1 MTKLSTDVTGIK
13 RITLLLFCLCVML
26 VGCTR
31 EASVLGSSPDV
42 LDAGWDKY
50 RLGEFRSAAL
60 AFQQGLDALPA
71 GEALHTDFRF
81 GLATVWNLRLPVS
94 EQDKERASELY
105 EQILA
110 DDASH
115 ALAPWSALALARM
128 VHLVPVGDVPDYDA
142 VRAAYLTRVM
152 QPYGETLAAEEATV
166 YFYSTYLT
174 EAKSASAAK
183 AREGLERFL
192 AENPT
197 STFCSGAHAL
207 AALACEQLDDGDAQL
222 AHALKALETME
233 HDPTDP
239 FYDYASRYWKLATTA
254 EFQAGDFETA
264 RRFYLQLIDEYPA
277 DVRAFP
283 AQLSLDR
290 MDALEARL
298 RAELGGTP

>member
-1 MTKLSTDVTGIK
+1 MTKLPTDVTGIK
-13 RITLLLFCLCVML
+13 RITVLLLCISSML

-31 EASVLGSSPDV
+31 ETSVVGSSSDV
-42 LDAGWDKY
+42 LKAGWDKY

-60 AFQQGLDALPA
+60 SFRQGLDALSA
-71 GEALHTDFRF
+71 GEPSRTDFLF

-94 EQDKERASELY
+94 EQDKGRASKLY
-105 EQILA
+105 DQILA

-115 ALAPWSALALARM
+115 ALAPWAALALARM

-152 QPYGETLAAEEATV
+152 QPFDESLAAEEATV
-166 YFYSTYLT
+166 YFYSTYLAET
-174 EAKSASAAK
+174 QPGSAAK
-183 AREGLERFL
+183 AREGLERFIT
-192 AENPT
+192 ENPT

-222 AHALKALETME
+222 THALKALETME
-233 HDPTDP
+233 RDPTDP

-264 RRFYLQLIDEYPA
+264 RRFYHQLIEEYPA

-283 AQLSLDR
+283 AHLSLDR
-290 MDALEARL
+290 MDALETRL
-298 RAELGGTP
+298 RAEIGETP